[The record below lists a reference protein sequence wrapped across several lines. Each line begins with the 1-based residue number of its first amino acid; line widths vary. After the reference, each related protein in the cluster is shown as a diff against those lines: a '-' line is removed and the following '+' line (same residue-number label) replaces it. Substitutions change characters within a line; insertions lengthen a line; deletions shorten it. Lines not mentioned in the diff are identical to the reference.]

1 MGYSH
6 DVLERGWRVER
17 WSSASTRFQ
26 RSSRTGRS
34 IEPFARCGEMPS
46 RRALEGMVV
55 EQSEGAAKQLDGVGE
70 SMKGKQGGYASG
82 RAANSM
88 NQWG

>member
-1 MGYSH
+1 M
-6 DVLERGWRVER
+6 
-17 WSSASTRFQ
+17 
-26 RSSRTGRS
+26 
-34 IEPFARCGEMPS
+34 
-46 RRALEGMVV
+46 